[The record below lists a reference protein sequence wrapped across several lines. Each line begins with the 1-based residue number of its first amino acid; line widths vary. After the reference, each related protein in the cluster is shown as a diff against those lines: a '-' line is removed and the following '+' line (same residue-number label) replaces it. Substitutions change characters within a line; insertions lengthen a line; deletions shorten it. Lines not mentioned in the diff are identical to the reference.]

1 MKALRV
7 FDLVAGVVFVA
18 LFGWLFRREAAQ
30 PLRGRMQPRA
40 GRLRINAA
48 VGFTA
53 ALTFRLT
60 VLPVACGVAARA
72 RSAGRGLLPR
82 LTTHPLVGAAV
93 GILML
98 DYTTYLWHRLNHVV
112 PRLWRFHRVH
122 HTDLDLDVT
131 TSTRFHPGELLLSVV
146 YRSAQVRLIGVGP
159 AVVLTYEAVSQAATA
174 FHHSN
179 WRLPL
184 RLERVL
190 ARVVVT
196 PRMHGIHHS
205 MIERE
210 TSSNWSVIFSWWDR
224 AHGTLRLDVPQEHLT
239 IGVPAFRDPTELTFG
254 RLIAMPFGRQRP
266 TWRLP
271 DGTRPD
277 RAPAGD
283 RRQLAA

>member
-1 MKALRV
+1 
-7 FDLVAGVVFVA
+7 
-18 LFGWLFRREAAQ
+18 
-30 PLRGRMQPRA
+30 
-40 GRLRINAA
+40 
-48 VGFTA
+48 
-53 ALTFRLT
+53 
-60 VLPVACGVAARA
+60 
-72 RSAGRGLLPR
+72 
-82 LTTHPLVGAAV
+82 
-93 GILML
+93 
-98 DYTTYLWHRLNHVV
+98 
-112 PRLWRFHRVH
+112 
-122 HTDLDLDVT
+122 
-131 TSTRFHPGELLLSVV
+131 
-146 YRSAQVRLIGVGP
+146 
-159 AVVLTYEAVSQAATA
+159 VSQAATA

-184 RLERVL
+184 RLERGL
-190 ARVVVT
+190 ARVIVT

-239 IGVPAFRDPTELTFG
+239 IGVPAFRDAAELTFG
-254 RLIAMPFGRQRP
+254 RLIGMPFGPQRP